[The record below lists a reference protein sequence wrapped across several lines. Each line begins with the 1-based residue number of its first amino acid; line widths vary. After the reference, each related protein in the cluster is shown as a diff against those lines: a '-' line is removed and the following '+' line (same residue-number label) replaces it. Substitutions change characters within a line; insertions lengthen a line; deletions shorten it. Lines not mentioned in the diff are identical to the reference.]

1 LQPEKYPEKTGLKYF
16 FMITRELINP
26 QSIVV
31 VGGSADVQKP
41 GGKVLKNL
49 IDHNFKGKL
58 YVVNPKADEV
68 QGVRAYPDAEDLP
81 PVELAILAIAAKFC
95 PQAVET
101 LAAKKGTKAFIILSA
116 GFHEESE
123 EGAKLEQQIV
133 ETINK
138 AGGCLIGPNCIGV
151 MNTNYAG
158 VFTTPIP
165 RFNTHGA
172 DFITGS
178 GATAVFIMESGISNG
193 LQFNSVYSVGNSA
206 QLGVEDILEYLDLTF
221 DPNTS
226 SRVKMLYIESIGQP
240 QKLLKHAS
248 SLVRKGCRI
257 AAVKAGSSSAGSRAA
272 SSHTGALAS
281 SDVAVDALFRKAG
294 IVRCYGREE
303 LTTVASIFMHPRLTG
318 KNIAVITHAGGPAVM
333 LTDALSNNGLEV
345 PPISG
350 SKANELLTKLFPGSS
365 VANPIDF
372 LATGTAEQLGYII
385 DACENDFSHIDAMAV
400 IFGSP
405 GLFPVYD
412 VYDLLDKK
420 MSECHKPI
428 FPILTSVINVRDEI
442 NQFIAKGRVNFPD
455 EVVFGNA
462 LTKVYN
468 TPDPAPE
475 DPKLPIIDTS
485 RIRRVIDGCSN
496 GYLQPNQVQELLDA
510 AGIPRAGEAIVKT
523 ATDATSAAMKMG
535 FPVVMKV
542 VGPIHKTDVGGVVLD
557 VRDEQMVTREF
568 NRMMG
573 IKDTTAVL
581 IQPML
586 KGLELFVGAKRE
598 GLFGHVVLCGLGGIF
613 IEVLKDVKAGIAP
626 IEANEAHS
634 MIKHLQGYGM
644 IKGARGQ
651 EPVNENLFADII
663 SRVSVLVG
671 VAPEIFEM
679 DINPLLGTKDKVVA
693 VDARIRIE
701 KK

>member
-1 LQPEKYPEKTGLKYF
+1 
-16 FMITRELINP
+16 MITRELINP

-49 IDHNFKGKL
+49 LDHNFKGKL

-68 QGVRAYPDAEDLP
+68 QGVRAYHDAEDLP
-81 PVELAILAIAAKFC
+81 HVELAILAIAAKFC

-101 LAAKKGTKAFIILSA
+101 LATKKGTKAFIILSA

-123 EGAKLEQQIV
+123 EGAKLERQVV
-133 ETINK
+133 ETVNK
-138 AGGCLIGPNCIGV
+138 TGGCLIGPNCIGV

-165 RFNTHGA
+165 RFSTRGA

-206 QLGVEDILEYLDLTF
+206 QLGVEDILEYMDLTF

-257 AAVKAGSSSAGSRAA
+257 AAIKAGSSSAGSRAA

-303 LTTVASIFMHPRLTG
+303 LTTVASIFMHPRLNG

-385 DACENDFSHIDAMAV
+385 DACENDFDHIDAMAV

-420 MSECHKPI
+420 MSECRKPI

-442 NQFIAKGRVNFPD
+442 NQFIAKGRINFPD

-468 TPDPAPE
+468 TPEPAPE
-475 DPKLPIIDTS
+475 APDLPIIDTS
-485 RIRRVIDGCSN
+485 RIRRVIDSCSN
-496 GYLQPNQVQELLDA
+496 GYLQPYQVQELLDA

-523 ATDATSAAMKMG
+523 AADATSAARNMG

-542 VGPIHKTDVGGVVLD
+542 VGPIHKTDVGGVVLN
-557 VRDEQMVTREF
+557 VRDEQAVSNEF

-573 IKDTTAVL
+573 IRDTTAVL

-598 GLFGHVVLCGLGGIF
+598 DLFGHVVLCGLGGIF

-634 MIKHLQGYGM
+634 MIRHLQGYGM

-651 EPVNENLFADII
+651 EPVNEDLFADII
-663 SRVSVLVG
+663 SRVSALVG

-701 KK
+701 RK